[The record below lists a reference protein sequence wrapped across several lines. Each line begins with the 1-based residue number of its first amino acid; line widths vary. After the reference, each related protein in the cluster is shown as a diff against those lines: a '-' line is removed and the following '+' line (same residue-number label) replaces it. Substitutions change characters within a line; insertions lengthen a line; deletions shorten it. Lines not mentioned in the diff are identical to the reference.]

1 MTLLLKIHTIPFN
14 SFLKMFSSCDHKER
28 WAGPLRLLLALQ
40 SYFVT
45 DDIIGCY
52 KCMNYSDWI
61 KVSFNV
67 KALL

>member
-1 MTLLLKIHTIPFN
+1 
-14 SFLKMFSSCDHKER
+14 
-28 WAGPLRLLLALQ
+28 LLLALQ

-67 KALL
+67 KALLWIDQSKHSLQPTLFFYWLEFYSIIIIVSFLK